1 MKNFST
7 MQLFLK
13 VVEAGSFS
21 AAARTLGLT
30 PSAVSRQISQLEN
43 DLGGR
48 IFQRTTRRQSLTEA
62 GEAYF
67 RHVSR
72 IVEDIDIAHKA
83 VRNLTGMPAGELR
96 VTAEANFA
104 LSFIE
109 PVLAEFFELY
119 PKIQLSLN
127 LSANYHDLI
136 NDNFD
141 LAIRIGQLES
151 SNLIARKLTESRSI
165 ICASPEY
172 LDKHGIPCKPEELIS
187 HSCLSFRTEFGKK
200 YWKFSVD
207 EELVNIPINGR
218 MQVNNLLFLRKAA
231 LNGLGVVMI
240 PVWMVGKD
248 LQEKKL
254 IPILEEHPTIPPSTP
269 VNMIFPSKQ
278 QLAPKVRVFIDF
290 LSKRI

>member
-67 RHVSR
+67 
-72 IVEDIDIAHKA
+72 
-83 VRNLTGMPAGELR
+83 
-96 VTAEANFA
+96 
-104 LSFIE
+104 
-109 PVLAEFFELY
+109 FFELY